1 MEAVAKVLAIYVSP
15 KRLAPMEARDSV
27 RAVAGT
33 GIEGD
38 HRFDPT
44 GEIAKKKGP
53 GREITLIEIEA
64 VEAVFRDYKIQLGAD
79 QTRRNVITRGIAL
92 NHFIGKEFRVG
103 DLRLQGVEL
112 CEPCARLESMTQKG
126 VKEALI
132 HRGGIRARILEGGTL
147 RVGDAIGYQV

>member
-1 MEAVAKVLAIYVSP
+1 MDGRVVAIYVSP
-15 KRLAPMEARDSV
+15 ARMKPMEARDSV
-27 RAVAGT
+27 RAVPGA

-53 GREITLIEIEA
+53 GREITLIEVEA
-64 VEAVFRDYKIQLGAD
+64 IEAVFRDYKIQLGAD
-79 QTRRNVITRGIAL
+79 QTRRNVLTRGVAL
-92 NHFIGKEFRVG
+92 NHLIGKEFRAG
-103 DLRLQGVEL
+103 DIRLVGVEL

-132 HRGGIRARILEGGTL
+132 HRGGIRCRILDAGEL
-147 RVGDAIGYQV
+147 RVGDAIATS

>member
-1 MEAVAKVLAIYVSP
+1 MEGKVLAIYVSP
-15 KRLAPMEARDSV
+15 ERLKPMEPRDSV
-27 RAVAGT
+27 RAVPT
-33 GIEGD
+33 VGIEGD
-38 HRFDPT
+38 HRWDPT
-44 GEIAKKKGP
+44 GDLAKRKGP

-92 NHFIGKEFRVG
+92 NHLVGREFRVG
-103 DLRLQGVEL
+103 DIRLGGVEL

-132 HRGGIRARILEGGTL
+132 HRGGIRCRILDEGIL
-147 RVGDAIGYQV
+147 RVGDVITS